1 LCRCSSSEL
10 LFVGFTNGDIR
21 GYSVSEQRV
30 VVTIKKH
37 TDIVLT
43 LLYIKRHDVLLSGS
57 VDPFVYMWDCSNS
70 AHKLKVGQ
78 RCG

>member
-1 LCRCSSSEL
+1 M
-10 LFVGFTNGDIR
+10 
-21 GYSVSEQRV
+21 